1 MNWTSALWPF
11 CLFACA
17 TQPPAPVNAAPE
29 SAPAMTP
36 AELTAPAKH
45 LELGELTLNQDQ
57 KPGLILHGDGTVVS
71 PDRGVLGQLGQDG
84 RFLARDG
91 RVLAELTQDGEILDA
106 SGNYLPVL
114 IEGSRV
120 KLLKDNRV
128 IELREDG
135 TLHGVNP
142 GAPVVT
148 IRGLTSSTRRAALF
162 LLVLSAYPV
171 RSGS

>member
-1 MNWTSALWPF
+1 MNWTSALWPL
-11 CLFACA
+11 CVFACSA
-17 TQPPAPVNAAPE
+17 QPPAPVNAAPQ
-29 SAPAMTP
+29 SAPTMTP
-36 AELTAPAKH
+36 AELTAPARH
-45 LELGELTLNQDQ
+45 LELGELMLNQGQ
-57 KPGLILHGDGTVVS
+57 TPGLILHGDGTVES

-84 RFLARDG
+84 RFLAPDG

-106 SGNYLPVL
+106 NGNYLPVL

-135 TLHGVNP
+135 TLHGANP
-142 GAPVVT
+142 SAPVVT